1 MSGETLEK
9 FKIRLIKYFIALLT
23 PIYTQTPIYSHKTNK
38 QKILLESYVNSLKI
52 YIVWN
57 RELLQQVHQS
67 TSYMTHFNLLILHFY
82 LKLIIEYLYHI
93 PVMNSEQQ

>member
-38 QKILLESYVNSLKI
+38 QKILLESYVNSLKNI
-52 YIVWN
+52 YCM
-57 RELLQQVHQS
+57 ELKPPAAGAS
-67 TSYMTHFNLLILHFY
+67 EYKLHDTF
-82 LKLIIEYLYHI
+82 
-93 PVMNSEQQ
+93 

>member
-1 MSGETLEK
+1 MPGETLEK

-38 QKILLESYVNSLKI
+38 QKIFLESYANSLKI

-57 RELLQQVHQS
+57 RKLLQ
-67 TSYMTHFNLLILHFY
+67 YKLGYITHFDLLILHFY
-82 LKLIIEYLYHI
+82 LKLTIEYLYHI